1 LFKNDLKVS
10 FRNISRHKGHS
21 FINIAGLAV
30 GMAACLILFLWVQ
43 DELNFDCYHDK
54 ADRIYRVVS
63 QYEVEGVVKRSATTQ
78 APLLPALMN
87 EFPEVKKG
95 VRLGN
100 NGFLVRY
107 RDKLYHE
114 NIFFADPEI
123 FNVFSFPLVRG
134 NPRNALKE
142 THSILISEEM
152 RVKYFGD
159 DNPVGKTL
167 TIDENRDY
175 KITGVFKNIPRN
187 SHFRFN
193 FLSSF
198 LDYAGRH
205 SDKWGISNYYTYIL
219 ISKNYPVHKLD
230 EKMPGFVEKYGGKE
244 SRYKYKSLYTFQ
256 PLTRIHL
263 HSDLANEIE
272 PNSDIKNIYIISV
285 IALFILLIACSNYI
299 NLSTAMHF
307 KRTKEVGLRK
317 VFGAT
322 RAQLMKQFLSDSFL
336 FSFISVLL
344 AIGLVG
350 LFLPVFN
357 SLSGKQLE
365 INYFNNL
372 FLLPG
377 LIGISLCVG
386 FISGIFPASFI
397 SALQPV
403 KAFKGILH
411 YSSTATFLR
420 QGLVVFQFSI
430 SIIFII
436 STIIISNQLSFIK
449 NKKLG
454 FDKEYILNIPIHS
467 SEALQKYETIKY
479 EFIQNAN
486 VSGICASSF
495 IPGNDFYYQNYW
507 HKGINPDAYPMIT
520 WIPVDHDFIKT
531 FQIKLV
537 EGRDFSKKFHDDV
550 KGAYLINEAAAK
562 EFGWQSTIG
571 NELTIGNAKG
581 KIIGIVEDF
590 HYKSLHK
597 KIKPLAL
604 FISPE
609 LFKYFSVRINA
620 ENIPQTLRYLK
631 TKWQELVPSQSFEYS
646 FLDEDIDNLYK
657 VEIRLRKIFVIISI
671 LAILIA
677 CLGLFGLTSF
687 IEGLRTK
694 EIAIR
699 KVFGGSIPGIVI
711 LLIKDFIKCV
721 LVSNIIAWPISWYAM
736 NQWLQNFAHRVDIY
750 LWIFLLAGILSI
762 AFTTLTVS
770 FKAIKAALVN
780 PVEVLKYE

>member
-1 LFKNDLKVS
+1 LFKNYLKVS
-10 FRNISRHKGHS
+10 VRNIFRHKGHS
-21 FINIAGLAV
+21 FINITGLAV

-43 DELNFDCYHDK
+43 DELSYDCYHAK

-63 QYEVEGVVKRSATTQ
+63 QYEVEGVVRRSALTQ

-87 EFPEVKKG
+87 EFPGVKKG
-95 VRLGN
+95 VRFGK

-107 RDKLYHE
+107 KDKLFHE
-114 NIFFADPEI
+114 IIFFADPEI

-134 NPRNALKE
+134 NPETALKE
-142 THSILISEEM
+142 PHSILISEEM
-152 RVKYFGD
+152 RIKYFGD

-193 FLSSF
+193 FLGSF

-205 SDKWGISNYYTYIL
+205 SDKWGILNYYTYIL

-230 EKMPGFVEKYGGKE
+230 EKMPGFIEKYRGKE

-272 PNSDIKNIYIISV
+272 PNSDIKNIYVTSL

-322 RAQLMKQFLSDSFL
+322 RVQLMKQFLSDSFL
-336 FSFISVLL
+336 FSFISVPL

-386 FISGIFPASFI
+386 FISGIFPASYI

-403 KAFKGILH
+403 KALKGILN

-420 QGLVVFQFSI
+420 RALVIFQFSI

-454 FDKEYILNIPIHS
+454 FDKEYILNIPIQS
-467 SEALQKYETIKY
+467 SEALQKYETIKN
-479 EFIQNAN
+479 EFIQNTN
-486 VSGICASSF
+486 VSGVCASSF
-495 IPGNDFYYQNYW
+495 IPGKDFYYQNYW
-507 HKGINPDAYPMIT
+507 HKGLNPDAHPMIA

-531 FQIKLV
+531 FRIKLV

-550 KGAYLINEAAAK
+550 KGAFLINEAAAK
-562 EFGWQSTIG
+562 EFGWQSTTG
-571 NELTIGNAKG
+571 HELTIGNAKG
-581 KIIGIVEDF
+581 TIIGVVEDF
-590 HYKSLHK
+590 HYKSLHNEV
-597 KIKPLAL
+597 KPLAL

-609 LFKYFSVRINA
+609 LFEYFSVRINA

-631 TKWQELVPSQSFEYS
+631 NKWQELVPSQAFEYS
-646 FLDEDIDNLYK
+646 FLDEDLDNLYK

-687 IEGLRTK
+687 LEGLRTK

-721 LVSNIIAWPISWYAM
+721 VISNIIAWPITWYAM
-736 NQWLQNFAHRVDIY
+736 NKWLQNFAHRVDIF
-750 LWIFLLAGILSI
+750 LWTFLLAGILSI

-770 FKAIKAALVN
+770 FKTIKAALVN
-780 PVEVLKYE
+780 PVEILKYE

>member
-1 LFKNDLKVS
+1 MFKNYLKVS
-10 FRNISRHKGHS
+10 FRNIFRYKGHS
-21 FINIAGLAV
+21 CINIAGLAL
-30 GMAACLILFLWVQ
+30 GMAACLILVLWAQ
-43 DELNFDCYHDK
+43 DELSYDCYHDK

-63 QYEVEGVVKRSATTQ
+63 QYEVKGVVRRSATTP
-78 APLLPALMN
+78 APLLPALIN
-87 EFPEVKKG
+87 EFPGVKKG
-95 VRLGN
+95 VRFGK

-107 RDKLYHE
+107 KDRLFHE
-114 NIFFADPEI
+114 IIVFADPEI

-134 NPRNALKE
+134 NPGNALKE
-142 THSILISEEM
+142 PHSILISEEM
-152 RVKYFGD
+152 RVKYFGK
-159 DNPVGKTL
+159 DNPVGKTF

-187 SHFRFN
+187 SHFKFN
-193 FLSSF
+193 FLGSF

-205 SDKWGISNYYTYIL
+205 LDKWGMSNYYTYIL
-219 ISKNYPVHKLD
+219 ISKNYHVHKLD

-263 HSDLANEIE
+263 HSDLTNEIE
-272 PNSDIKNIYIISV
+272 PNSDIKNIYIISI

-307 KRTKEVGLRK
+307 KRTREVGLRK

-322 RAQLMKQFLSDSFL
+322 RTQLMKQFLSDSFL
-336 FSFISVLL
+336 FSFISVPL

-350 LFLPVFN
+350 LFLPVLN

-386 FISGIFPASFI
+386 FIAGIFPASFI

-403 KAFKGILH
+403 KALKGILN

-420 QGLVVFQFSI
+420 QALVIFQFSI

-436 STIIISNQLSFIK
+436 STIIISSQLSFIK

-454 FDKEYILNIPIHS
+454 FDKENILNIPIHT
-467 SEALQKYETIKY
+467 SEALQKYETIKH
-479 EFIQNAN
+479 EFMQNAN
-486 VSGICASSF
+486 VSGVSASSF
-495 IPGNDFYYQNYW
+495 IPGNDFYYMNYW
-507 HKGINPDAYPMIT
+507 HKGLNPGAHPMIA
-520 WIPVDHDFIKT
+520 WIPVDHYFLKT
-531 FQIKLV
+531 FRIKLV
-537 EGRDFSKKFHDDV
+537 EGRDFSKKFHGDV

-562 EFGWQSTIG
+562 KFGWQSTTG
-571 NELTIGNAKG
+571 HELTIGTAKG
-581 KIIGIVEDF
+581 TIIGVVEDF

-597 KIKPLAL
+597 KINPLVL
-604 FISPE
+604 SIYPE
-609 LFKYFSVRINA
+609 LFEYFSVRMNA

-631 TKWQELVPSQSFEYS
+631 NKWQELVPSQSFEYS
-646 FLDEDIDNLYK
+646 FLDEDLDNLYK
-657 VEIRLRKIFVIISI
+657 VEMRLRKIFIIVST

-687 IEGLRTK
+687 MEGLRTK

-699 KVFGGSIPGIVI
+699 KVCGGSIPGIVI
-711 LLIKDFIKCV
+711 LLTKDFIKCV
-721 LVSNIIAWPISWYAM
+721 LISNIISWPITWYAM
-736 NQWLQNFAHRVDIY
+736 HQWLQDFALRVDIHP
-750 LWIFLLAGILSI
+750 WIFLLAGIFSMT
-762 AFTTLTVS
+762 FTVLTVS
-770 FKAIKAALVN
+770 FKAIKAALAK